1 MTRTGRA
8 PVAAPS
14 RAPTTLAIEGGARLE
29 GSVKVGG
36 NKNAALPLLAACLL
50 TDEWCEL
57 KNLPAI
63 RDASTM
69 AEVLRGLGAEVAGGE
84 ADAMRIRAA
93 NLESDEPDPA
103 GVGRLRG
110 SVLLAAPLLARR
122 GRVRLGEPG
131 GDFAGRRS
139 LEVHLAALRAMG
151 VREVPGPERVLE
163 APEGLRPASIYL
175 EEASVTGTETALLAA
190 AAIAGVSEIRNAACE
205 PHVVE
210 LCGFLA
216 RMGVGVEGAG
226 TPTLRVTGRARPR
239 GASWRLSG
247 DFVEAG
253 SWAAAAALTGGAVEI
268 QGARAGDFE
277 PIAAV
282 FHRLGVALQ
291 VEDSRIRVEPARLR
305 AARRITTAPWPGF
318 PSDLVSLTTV
328 LATAAEG
335 ATLVHDW
342 MYELRLFSLEQLIG
356 MGADMFLCDPHR
368 VIVTGPSRLRG
379 RDLDARDIR
388 SGMALIAAAL
398 AATGESRIS
407 PLETVERGYADLAR
421 KLRAL
426 GANIEVRTLSV

>member
-1 MTRTGRA
+1 MTRDPA
-8 PVAAPS
+8 P
-14 RAPTTLAIEGGARLE
+14 PTTLLVEGGARLE
-29 GSVKVGG
+29 GQVTVEG

-50 TDEWCEL
+50 SPEWCEL
-57 KNLPAI
+57 DNMPRI
-63 RDASTM
+63 RDARTM
-69 AEVLRGLGAEVAGGE
+69 AGVLRGLGAEVEDRGDG
-84 ADAMRIRAA
+84 RVRVRAA
-93 NLESDEPDPA
+93 EVASDEPDPA

-122 GRVRLGEPG
+122 GRVRMAEPG
-131 GDFAGRRS
+131 GDFAGRRG

-151 VREVPGPERVLE
+151 VREVPGPGRILE
-163 APEGLRPASIYL
+163 APEGLRPASLYL

-190 AAIAGVSEIRNAACE
+190 AGAPGVSEIRHAACE

-210 LCGFLA
+210 LCGFLQ
-216 RMGVGVEGAG
+216 RMGFGIEGAG
-226 TPTLRVTGRARPR
+226 TPTIRVAGGVRPAA
-239 GASWRLSG
+239 ASWRLAG

-253 SWAAAAALTGGAVEI
+253 SWAAAVALTGGAADIRGV
-268 QGARAGDFE
+268 RAADLE
-277 PIAAV
+277 PIVAV
-282 FHRLGVALQ
+282 LRRLGVVLEQ
-291 VEDSRIRVEPARLR
+291 GEDRLLVQPSPLT

-328 LATAAEG
+328 LATAAAG

-368 VIVTGPSRLRG
+368 VIVTGPTRLRG
-379 RDLDARDIR
+379 RSLDARDIR

-398 AATGESRIS
+398 AATGESRIA
-407 PLETVERGYADLAR
+407 PLETVERGYADLPA

-426 GANIEVRTLSV
+426 GAVVEVRKASV

>member
-1 MTRTGRA
+1 MQ
-8 PVAAPS
+8 V
-14 RAPTTLAIEGGARLE
+14 E
-29 GSVKVGG
+29 G

-57 KNLPAI
+57 RNMPDI
-63 RDASTM
+63 RDAATM
-69 AEVLRGLGAEVAGGE
+69 AGVLEGLGAEVEGVGT
-84 ADAMRIRAA
+84 DRVRIRAA
-93 NLESDEPDPA
+93 DVRSEEPDPV

-122 GRVRLGEPG
+122 GRVQMGEPG

-139 LEVHLAALRAMG
+139 LDVHLAALRALG
-151 VREVPGPERVLE
+151 VREVEGPGRQLE
-163 APEGLRPASIYL
+163 APEGLCAASFYL

-190 AAIAGVSEIRNAACE
+190 AGADGVSEIRHAACE

-210 LCGFLA
+210 LCGFLQK
-216 RMGVGVEGAG
+216 MGVHIEGAG
-226 TPTLRVTGRARPR
+226 TPTLRVAGSKRPR
-239 GASWRLSG
+239 GASWTLSG

-253 SWAAAAALTGGAVEI
+253 SWAAVAALTGGTVEI
-268 QGARAGDFE
+268 QGARAVDLE
-277 PIAAV
+277 PITAV
-282 FHRLGVALQ
+282 LRRLGVALRQ
-291 VEDSRIRVEPARLR
+291 GEDRLLVEPSRLH

-318 PSDLVSLTTV
+318 PSDMVSLTTV

-368 VIVTGPSRLRG
+368 VIVTGPGRLRG

-398 AATGESRIS
+398 AASGESRIT
-407 PLETVERGYADLAR
+407 PLETVQRGYSDLPA
-421 KLRAL
+421 KLRSL
-426 GANIEVRTLSV
+426 GAMVDVRTASI

>member
-1 MTRTGRA
+1 MSRIA
-8 PVAAPS
+8 PP
-14 RAPTTLAIEGGARLE
+14 PTSLIVEGGARLE
-29 GSVKVGG
+29 GRVQVEG

-57 KNLPAI
+57 RNMPDI
-63 RDASTM
+63 RDAATM
-69 AEVLRGLGAEVAGGE
+69 AGVLEGLGAEVEGVGT
-84 ADAMRIRAA
+84 DRVRIRAA
-93 NLESDEPDPA
+93 DVRSEEPDPV

-122 GRVRLGEPG
+122 GRVQMGEPG

-139 LEVHLAALRAMG
+139 LDVHLAALRALG
-151 VREVPGPERVLE
+151 VREVEGPGRQLE
-163 APEGLRPASIYL
+163 APEGLRGASFYL

-190 AAIAGVSEIRNAACE
+190 AGADGVSEIRHAACE

-210 LCGFLA
+210 LCGFL
-216 RMGVGVEGAG
+216 RKMGVEVEGAG
-226 TPTLRVTGRARPR
+226 TPTLRVAGSKRPR
-239 GASWRLSG
+239 GASWTLSG

-253 SWAAAAALTGGAVEI
+253 SWAAVAALTGGTVEI
-268 QGARAGDFE
+268 QGARAVDLE
-277 PIAAV
+277 PITAV
-282 FHRLGVALQ
+282 LRRLGVALRQ
-291 VEDSRIRVEPARLR
+291 GEDRLLVEPSRLR

-318 PSDLVSLTTV
+318 PSDMVSLTTV

-368 VIVTGPSRLRG
+368 VIVTGPGRLRG

-398 AATGESRIS
+398 AASGESRIT
-407 PLETVERGYADLAR
+407 PLETVQRGYSDLPA
-421 KLRAL
+421 KLRSL
-426 GANIEVRTLSV
+426 GAMVDVRIASV

>member
-1 MTRTGRA
+1 MQ
-8 PVAAPS
+8 V
-14 RAPTTLAIEGGARLE
+14 E
-29 GSVKVGG
+29 G

-57 KNLPAI
+57 RNMPDI
-63 RDASTM
+63 RDAATM
-69 AEVLRGLGAEVAGGE
+69 AGVLEGLGAEVEGVGT
-84 ADAMRIRAA
+84 DRVRIRAA
-93 NLESDEPDPA
+93 DVRSEEPDPV

-122 GRVRLGEPG
+122 GRVQMGEPG

-139 LEVHLAALRAMG
+139 LDVHLAALRALG
-151 VREVPGPERVLE
+151 VREVEGPGRQLE
-163 APEGLRPASIYL
+163 APEGLRGASFYL

-190 AAIAGVSEIRNAACE
+190 AGADGVSEIRHAACE

-210 LCGFLA
+210 LCGFLQK
-216 RMGVGVEGAG
+216 MGVHVEGAG
-226 TPTLRVTGRARPR
+226 TPTLRVAGSKRLR
-239 GASWRLSG
+239 GASWTLSG

-253 SWAAAAALTGGAVEI
+253 SWAAVAALTGGTVEI
-268 QGARAGDFE
+268 QGARAVDLE

-282 FHRLGVALQ
+282 LRRLGVALRQ
-291 VEDSRIRVEPARLR
+291 GEDRLLVEPSRLH

-318 PSDLVSLTTV
+318 PSDMVSLTTV

-368 VIVTGPSRLRG
+368 VIVAGPGRLRG

-398 AATGESRIS
+398 AASGESRIT
-407 PLETVERGYADLAR
+407 PLETVQRGYSDLPA
-421 KLRAL
+421 KLRSL
-426 GANIEVRTLSV
+426 GATVDVRIASS

>member
-1 MTRTGRA
+1 MIREV
-8 PVAAPS
+8 PP
-14 RAPTTLAIEGGARLE
+14 PTTLIVEGGVRLE
-29 GSVKVGG
+29 GRVQVEG

-57 KNLPAI
+57 NNMPDI
-63 RDASTM
+63 RDAATM
-69 AEVLRGLGAEVAGGE
+69 CGVLEGLGAEVEGAGTG
-84 ADAMRIRAA
+84 RVRVRAA
-93 NLESDEPDPA
+93 DLGSEEPDPA

-110 SVLLAAPLLARR
+110 SVLLAAPILARR
-122 GRVRLGEPG
+122 GRVQMGEPG
-131 GDFAGRRS
+131 GDFAGRRGFD
-139 LEVHLAALRAMG
+139 VHLAALRALG
-151 VREVPGPERVLE
+151 VREVEGPGRQLE
-163 APEGLRPASIYL
+163 APEGLRGASFYL

-190 AAIAGVSEIRNAACE
+190 AGAEGVSEIRHAACE

-210 LCGFLA
+210 LCGFLE
-216 RMGVGVEGAG
+216 RMGVQIEGAG
-226 TPTLRVTGRARPR
+226 TPTLRVAGTRRRG
-239 GASWRLSG
+239 GASWTLSG

-253 SWAAAAALTGGAVEI
+253 SWAAVAALTGGTVEI
-268 QGARAGDFE
+268 RGARAVDLE
-277 PIAAV
+277 PITAV
-282 FHRLGVALQ
+282 LGRLGVALRQ
-291 VEDSRIRVEPARLR
+291 GDDRLLVEPSRLQ

-318 PSDLVSLTTV
+318 PSDMVSLTTV

-398 AATGESRIS
+398 AASGESRIT
-407 PLETVERGYADLAR
+407 PLETVQRGYSDLPA
-421 KLRAL
+421 KLRSL
-426 GANIEVRTLSV
+426 GATVDVRTASD